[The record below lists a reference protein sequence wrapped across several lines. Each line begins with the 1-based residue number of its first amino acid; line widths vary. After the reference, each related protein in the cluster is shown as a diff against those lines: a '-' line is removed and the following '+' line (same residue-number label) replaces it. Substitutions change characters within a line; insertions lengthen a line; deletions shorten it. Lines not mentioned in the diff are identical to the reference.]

1 MRSRPSSLTLPDA
14 IFGDRL
20 DPLSEREW
28 LVTNGLGGYAAGTLA
43 GINTRRYHGLLVA
56 AHPAPNARWVLVAGA
71 DLSVSLRTDALA
83 LSSQE
88 YPDGVVHPGGFRRLT
103 GFRLLGQRP
112 VWRWDLEGGAL
123 EQTLW
128 MPYGQNRTCLR
139 FHNLLD
145 APVALRWRPFIALR
159 WFHALRSGAHGVSL
173 SRVDGDVVEFAD
185 QEGAPGLRIVAA
197 GWTLERAADW
207 YRAFVRRVERARG
220 FDHLE
225 DLFTPGEYV
234 IHLPAGQAATLQLSD
249 ADLAPLADP
258 DHSLEEFDQR
268 ADRVIEPAASPLEAR
283 LRLAADQFLVQRG
296 ASVGDLAR
304 PNTVIAGYP
313 WFGDWGRDTMI
324 ALPGL
329 CLATGRPE
337 VAKAVLIHYARF
349 INRGMLPNRW
359 PDAGERPEYT
369 SVDAALWFLSALD
382 AYVRATDDTEILE
395 VLATAVVDV
404 IDWHLRGT
412 RHGIRVDPAD
422 GLLSAGVDG
431 LQLTWMDAKYGEWVV
446 TPRRGKPV
454 EVNALWCAGL
464 AFAARA
470 LRRIGWSGAD
480 YVGQAAKARDAFARR
495 FWNPATGCLFDVVD
509 GPNGDDPAIRPNQI
523 IAVALDCGLLEP
535 GQAAH
540 VVSVVERELLTPVGL
555 RSLARGHPDY
565 VAAYA
570 GGPRQRDGGYHQ
582 GPVWSWLLGPFV
594 DAKLAVGGSA
604 ADLDPLLHAMHRHLE
619 EGAIGNVSEILQ
631 PEAPFQ
637 PDGAFAQAWGV
648 GEWLRALQA
657 IQSARHA

>member
-1 MRSRPSSLTLPDA
+1 MRLQPSELILPDA
-14 IFGDRL
+14 VFGDRL
-20 DPLSEREW
+20 DPMSEREW

-56 AHPAPNARWVLVAGA
+56 ADPAPNARWVLAAGA
-71 DLSVSLRTDALA
+71 DLSISVRSNVYA

-88 YPDGVVHPGGFRRLT
+88 YPDGVVQPDGYRRLT
-103 GFRLLGQRP
+103 GFRLRGQRP
-112 VWRWDLEGGAL
+112 VWRWELEGGVL

-139 FHNLLD
+139 FHNLRD
-145 APVALRWRPFIALR
+145 APITLRWRPFIALR
-159 WFHALRSGAHGVSL
+159 WFHALRKGTHGVSL
-173 SRVDGDVVEFAD
+173 SRVDGDIVEFTGP
-185 QEGAPGLRIVAA
+185 EGAPGLRIVAA
-197 GWTLERAADW
+197 GWTLERADDW
-207 YRAFVRRVERARG
+207 YHDFVRRVEHARG
-220 FDHLE
+220 FDYLE

-234 IHLPAGQAATLQLSD
+234 IRLPGGQAATLQLSA

-258 DHSLEEFDQR
+258 DRSLEEFDRR
-268 ADRVIEPAASPLEAR
+268 ADRMIEPATSPLEAR

-296 ASVGDLAR
+296 RSVDDLAR

-329 CLATGRPE
+329 CLATGNADT
-337 VAKAVLIHYARF
+337 AKAVLLHYARF
-349 INRGMLPNRW
+349 ISRGMLPNRW

-369 SVDAALWFLSALD
+369 SVDAALWFLAALD

-395 VLATAVVDV
+395 VLATAVVDI

-422 GLLSAGVDG
+422 GLLSAGAEG
-431 LQLTWMDAKYGEWVV
+431 LQLTWMDAKYDDRVV

-464 AFAARA
+464 AFAAHSI
-470 LRRIGWSGAD
+470 RRIGWSGAD
-480 YVGQAAKARDAFARR
+480 YSGQAAKARDSFARR

-509 GPNGDDPAIRPNQI
+509 GPTGDDPAIRPNQI
-523 IAVALDCGLLEP
+523 FAVALDCGLLEP
-535 GQAAH
+535 GRAAR

-565 VAAYA
+565 VAIYA
-570 GGPRQRDGGYHQ
+570 GGPRQRDGAYHQ
-582 GPVWSWLLGPFV
+582 GPVWSWLLGPLV
-594 DAKLAVGGSA
+594 HAKLAIGGSA
-604 ADLDPLLHAMHRHLE
+604 AELDAVLRGMRQHLE
-619 EGAIGNVSEILQ
+619 EGGIGNVSEILQ
-631 PEAPFQ
+631 PEAPFR

-657 IQSARHA
+657 IERAPHA